1 MAAATGEGTRTSTG
15 PGSGGSASGM
25 TVSWIRDALFSHRFG
40 KPAAVH
46 VCVGDG
52 RAEQS
57 WATEPLSQHAM
68 RITTLMQ
75 IPPIV
80 PKGQALRRA
89 VAWLAEQGP
98 WTPDRIDQ
106 ASQRFDLSP
115 VEEEFLLQESR
126 RFNQQD
132 VRSTRDR

>member
-1 MAAATGEGTRTSTG
+1 MR
-15 PGSGGSASGM
+15 M
-25 TVSWIRDALFSHRFG
+25 TTYALTILV
-40 KPAAVH
+40 P
-46 VCVGDG
+46 
-52 RAEQS
+52 
-57 WATEPLSQHAM
+57 
-68 RITTLMQ
+68 

-89 VAWLAEQGP
+89 VAWLAEQGA
-98 WTPDRIDQ
+98 WTPDLIDQ

-132 VRSTRDR
+132 TRSTRDR

>member
-1 MAAATGEGTRTSTG
+1 MRLTTRQLTILV
-15 PGSGGSASGM
+15 P
-25 TVSWIRDALFSHRFG
+25 
-40 KPAAVH
+40 
-46 VCVGDG
+46 
-52 RAEQS
+52 
-57 WATEPLSQHAM
+57 
-68 RITTLMQ
+68 

-89 VAWLAEQGP
+89 VAWLAEQGS
-98 WTPDRIDQ
+98 WTPDLIDQ

-132 VRSTRDR
+132 VRSTRNR

>member
-1 MAAATGEGTRTSTG
+1 MRPTTRQRTILV
-15 PGSGGSASGM
+15 P
-25 TVSWIRDALFSHRFG
+25 
-40 KPAAVH
+40 
-46 VCVGDG
+46 
-52 RAEQS
+52 
-57 WATEPLSQHAM
+57 
-68 RITTLMQ
+68 

-89 VAWLAEQGP
+89 VAWLAEQGS
-98 WTPDRIDQ
+98 WTPDLIDQ

-132 VRSTRDR
+132 VRSTTNR

>member
-1 MAAATGEGTRTSTG
+1 MRLTTRQRTILV
-15 PGSGGSASGM
+15 P
-25 TVSWIRDALFSHRFG
+25 
-40 KPAAVH
+40 
-46 VCVGDG
+46 
-52 RAEQS
+52 
-57 WATEPLSQHAM
+57 
-68 RITTLMQ
+68 

-89 VAWLAEQGP
+89 VAWLAEQGS
-98 WTPDRIDQ
+98 WTPDLIDQ

-132 VRSTRDR
+132 VRSTTNR